1 MTILDQL
8 ADYARIRCE
17 AAKKHNLLVVQGR
30 SFGCPGFVRISYCV
44 SRDTVVNSLPAFKTL
59 AEEYRLI

>member
-1 MTILDQL
+1 MFLKSPVEDER
-8 ADYARIRCE
+8 DFCE